1 MGASRGKNEAQQ
13 IIGKALRRFAFERDL
28 EKPYVLADYIIEWA
42 EKNGWD
48 GPVPHRS
55 TINDYFRGKAFPN
68 REFIALYTE
77 AMELTAAEE
86 RELAFVFTYP
96 FPVAA

>member
-1 MGASRGKNEAQQ
+1 MGAGRDKNEAQR
-13 IIGKALRRFAFERDL
+13 IIGKSLRRFAFERDI
-28 EKPYVLADYIIEWA
+28 EGPYVIADRIIGWA
-42 EKNGWD
+42 KENGWE
-48 GPVPHRS
+48 GPVPHRT
-55 TINDYFRGKAFPN
+55 TIADYFRGKAFPN

-77 AMELTAAEE
+77 AMGLTASEE